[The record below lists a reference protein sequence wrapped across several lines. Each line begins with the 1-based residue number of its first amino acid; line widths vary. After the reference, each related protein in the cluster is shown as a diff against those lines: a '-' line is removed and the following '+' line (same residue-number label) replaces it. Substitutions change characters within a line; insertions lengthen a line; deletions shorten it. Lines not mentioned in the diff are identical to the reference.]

1 MGKSNNKYIDL
12 SSEILKSDEKV
23 NHENEKIGDKDIH
36 YWRSFKELH
45 NDPEFIRAK
54 NLEFDKSSNK
64 PFEPG
69 EFSGFSRR
77 KFLGLLAA
85 SASFAAAGCSNY
97 RDKGEIIP
105 YNKKPEEIVEGNP
118 NFFASTINISGE
130 PVNVLIKSREG
141 RPIKVDGNPDSPI
154 YKGKVNA
161 VAQASILSLY
171 DPDRIKNP
179 KINNG
184 SYGLENFEDTDWATV
199 DNQIIKLLN
208 DTNASGKDI
217 VILSGNIYSPTFKK
231 VLTEFNA
238 KYPTAKVYTYNTSG
252 MATKNSAWQK
262 SYGYSKYPVVNY
274 DKAKVILSLE
284 SDFLADDVNAIQN
297 ARKFARN
304 REIINGDSF
313 NRLYSVEGNVSLTG
327 MNADYRFRLRT
338 DAIEE
343 FVLCLLNEFV
353 NKRRLTNISPDAS
366 VASAISGNNLD
377 QFVAKYNLNK
387 DHISNLVEDLTKNQ
401 GASFVSGGYVLPE
414 STHIYINLLNEV
426 LGNRGLYQQLYY
438 EESPLPFESNDIQDL
453 INKLNSGSVG
463 VLINFDVNPVY
474 NLPGSMNFKDAMIKA
489 GKVITMTTLDNET
502 SSLSSYVLPINT
514 DFESWGDFR
523 SRVDF
528 YSFQQPVLSPLFNTR
543 QKEGLILNWING
555 NAQSYNNDI
564 YHNYLKDNWEK
575 NLYPGFFSNVKFI
588 EFFFACLH
596 DGVLPVNFTPVQLN
610 AFTGSAASQITSGMK
625 SSDKPVFLITHSP
638 YLYDGTLANNGW
650 LQEVPHPISRV
661 VWDNYA
667 AISPDTAKTL
677 DVSTNDLI
685 EIASGNNTIKLP
697 VMIQPGMADNV
708 IATELGYGRE
718 IGGTVGTDVGVNVNP
733 FISKSNGVTEFLYNN
748 IAITKSSGS
757 YELISTQEH
766 YPIDDPRYKN
776 IQIKRHIIQEGTYN
790 QYKKNPKSV
799 IIKESIEGIPLDEFP
814 SINPSI
820 NNPNTEGYRSTN
832 NMYQGPVKWAMAI
845 DMNKCIGCGQCVV
858 SCNVENNIPV
868 VGKEQVG
875 KNREMMWLRIDRY
888 YSGDATNPKANF
900 QPMLCQH
907 CDFAPCENVC
917 PVLATSHSED
927 GINGMAYNRCV
938 GTRYCSNNCP
948 YKVRRFNYFNFR
960 NSFNDGYQENEY
972 FSLIANPEVT
982 VRSRG
987 VMEKCTFCVQRVMKA
1002 RQVAIQEGRTVKG
1015 NDVITACQEACPTEA
1030 IAFGN
1035 MNDKEDNIQIY
1046 REHPLAYYLLEP
1058 IKVKPNVT
1066 YIAKLRNTVEELTH
1080 TGGDS
1085 H

>member
-1 MGKSNNKYIDL
+1 MSKSNNKYIDL
-12 SSEILKSDEKV
+12 SSEILNPDEKV
-23 NHENEKIGDKDIH
+23 NRENEQVGEKDIH

-54 NLEFDKSSNK
+54 NIEFDKDSNK
-64 PFEPG
+64 PFKPED
-69 EFSGFSRR
+69 FSGFSRR

-97 RDKGEIIP
+97 RDKGDIIP
-105 YNKKPEEIVEGNP
+105 YNKKPEEVVEGNP
-118 NFFASTINISGE
+118 NFFASTIIISGE

-141 RPIKVDGNPDSPI
+141 RPIKVDGNPESPV

-161 VAQASILSLY
+161 IAQASILSLY

-179 KINNG
+179 KVNNG
-184 SYGLENFEDTDWATV
+184 SYGLENFEDTEWANV
-199 DNQIIKLLN
+199 DSDVMKMLS
-208 DTNASGKDI
+208 DANAAGKEI
-217 VILSGNIYSPTFKK
+217 SILTSNLYSPTFKK
-231 VLTEFNA
+231 VLTEFQA
-238 KYPTAKVYTYNTSG
+238 KYPVTKVYTYNTSG
-252 MATKNSAWQK
+252 SNTKDSAWQK
-262 SYGYSKYPVVNY
+262 CYGTSKYPVINF
-274 DKAKVILSLE
+274 DKAKVILTLE
-284 SDFLADDVNAIQN
+284 SDILSDDPNATQN
-297 ARKFARN
+297 ARRFAKN

-313 NRLYSVEGNVSLTG
+313 NRLYSVEGNVSITG
-327 MNADYRFRLRT
+327 MNADYRFRLKT

-343 FVLCLLNEFV
+343 FVLCLLNEFI
-353 NKRRLTNISPDAS
+353 NKKRLSNYNVDFAALSQISN
-366 VASAISGNNLD
+366 NNLD

-387 DHISNLVEDLTKNQ
+387 DYVANLLEDLNKNQ
-401 GASFVSGGYVLPE
+401 GTSFVSGGYVLPE

-426 LGNRGLYQQLYY
+426 LGNRSQYGNLFVNDA
-438 EESPLPFESNDIQDL
+438 PLVFQSNDINLLVNQ
-453 INKLNSGSVG
+453 LNSGKVG
-463 VLINFDVNPVY
+463 VLINLDVNPVY
-474 NLPGSMNFKDAMIKA
+474 NLPGSYNFKDAMIKA

-502 SSLSSYVLPINT
+502 SSLSNYVLPVNT
-514 DFESWGDFR
+514 DFESWGDYYTR
-523 SRVDF
+523 LNF
-528 YSFQQPVLSPLFNTR
+528 YSFQQPVLKPLFNTR
-543 QKEGLILNWING
+543 QKEGIILNWING
-555 NAQSYNNDI
+555 NSQTYNNDL
-564 YHNYLKDNWEK
+564 YHNYIKDNWEK
-575 NLYPGFFSNVKFI
+575 NIYPGLNAKVNFI
-588 EFFFACLH
+588 EFWFACLH
-596 DGVLPVNFTPVQLN
+596 DGLLLN
-610 AFTGSAASQITSGMK
+610 TNPIPEISAFNSAALTQIQGGMK
-625 SSDKPVFLITHSP
+625 SGDKTVFLISHSP
-638 YLYDGTLANNGW
+638 FLYDGSFANNGW

-667 AISPDTAKTL
+667 SVSPDTAKTL
-677 DVSTNDLI
+677 DVNTNDLI
-685 EIASGNNTIKLP
+685 EITSGNNSVVLP
-697 VMIQPGMADNV
+697 VMVQPGMADNV
-708 IATELGYGRE
+708 ISTELGYGRT
-718 IGGTVGTDVGVNVNP
+718 IGGTVGTGVGVNLYS
-733 FISKSNGVTEFLYNN
+733 FISKSNGVTEYLYNN
-748 IAITKSSGS
+748 AAITKKSGK

-766 YPIDDPRYKN
+766 YPIDDPRYNN

-790 QYKKNPKSV
+790 QYKKNPKS
-799 IIKESIEGIPLDEFP
+799 IIVKESIEGIPLDEFP
-814 SINPSI
+814 SINPSV
-820 NNPNTEGYRSTN
+820 NNGNTEGYRSTN
-832 NMYQGPVKWAMAI
+832 NMYNGPVKWAMAI

-888 YSGDATNPKANF
+888 YSGDATEPKANF

-938 GTRYCSNNCP
+938 GTRYCGNNCP

-972 FSLIANPEVT
+972 FSLVANPEVT

-1002 RQVAIQEGRTVKG
+1002 RQVAIQDGRTVKG

-1035 MNDKEDNIQIY
+1035 MNDKEDNIQTY